1 MRGDKTSTPLGEPCF
16 RGCLKRRISSK
27 LLRGGRDSNPQENAE
42 ISTICADLSHG
53 DGRADDQIDALS
65 ARSHVASDESRTN
78 LEGKVLERGPIVRAD
93 FAGVVETALAE
104 ALTLAA
110 RAAHWSLVEL
120 LARELAERRE
130 QRDAEPSRQDVRA
143 SPRSIGSEK

>member
-1 MRGDKTSTPLGEPCF
+1 M
-16 RGCLKRRISSK
+16 
-27 LLRGGRDSNPQENAE
+27 
-42 ISTICADLSHG
+42 
-53 DGRADDQIDALS
+53 
-65 ARSHVASDESRTN
+65 
-78 LEGKVLERGPIVRAD
+78 ERGPIVRAD